1 MASTYTTNIRLE
13 KQGDG
18 ENPNTWGLRLNGN
31 VIDLT
36 DEAVAGYAI
45 VTLTTAT
52 ETSLTVS
59 DGASS
64 KGRSSALEFIGTLE
78 ENVTVVMPPSLAK
91 SYYVYNSVTGNGKVL
106 MKPSGGSVVTT
117 VVSAGKAMAVITDGT
132 KIHTIPQVDTENFG
146 SAAQVSVNT
155 SSIGTLESTT
165 LRNNAA
171 NVVTT
176 GPTRFNDSVQLNFGT
191 DNDVEVYNNGSN
203 FYFDVNNQHEILIR
217 DGDDSNATRFTF
229 AVSAGN
235 FTATGDVTAFS
246 DERLKS
252 NIQTL
257 DAEKAFEMRGVS
269 FEKDGR
275 SGSGVIAQE
284 LEQIAP
290 ELVNN
295 DGEYKA
301 VAYGNIVGYL
311 IEAVKLLKKEVDEL
325 KGK

>member
-1 MASTYTTNIRLE
+1 
-13 KQGDG
+13 
-18 ENPNTWGLRLNGN
+18 
-31 VIDLT
+31 
-36 DEAVAGYAI
+36 
-45 VTLTTAT
+45 
-52 ETSLTVS
+52 
-59 DGASS
+59 
-64 KGRSSALEFIGTLE
+64 
-78 ENVTVVMPPSLAK
+78 
-91 SYYVYNSVTGNGKVL
+91 
-106 MKPSGGSVVTT
+106 
-117 VVSAGKAMAVITDGT
+117 MAVITDGT

-246 DERLKS
+246 DERLKIKYTNS
-252 NIQTL
+252 
-257 DAEKAFEMRGVS
+257 RC
-269 FEKDGR
+269 
-275 SGSGVIAQE
+275 
-284 LEQIAP
+284 
-290 ELVNN
+290 
-295 DGEYKA
+295 
-301 VAYGNIVGYL
+301 
-311 IEAVKLLKKEVDEL
+311 
-325 KGK
+325 

>member
-1 MASTYTTNIRLE
+1 M
-13 KQGDG
+13 
-18 ENPNTWGLRLNGN
+18 
-31 VIDLT
+31 
-36 DEAVAGYAI
+36 
-45 VTLTTAT
+45 
-52 ETSLTVS
+52 
-59 DGASS
+59 
-64 KGRSSALEFIGTLE
+64 
-78 ENVTVVMPPSLAK
+78 
-91 SYYVYNSVTGNGKVL
+91 
-106 MKPSGGSVVTT
+106 
-117 VVSAGKAMAVITDGT
+117 
-132 KIHTIPQVDTENFG
+132 
-146 SAAQVSVNT
+146 
-155 SSIGTLESTT
+155 
-165 LRNNAA
+165 
-171 NVVTT
+171 
-176 GPTRFNDSVQLNFGT
+176 QLNFGT

-269 FEKDGR
+269 FEKNGR
-275 SGSGVIAQE
+275 QGSGVIAQE

-301 VAYGNIVGYL
+301 VAYGNIVGSRS
-311 IEAVKLLKKEVDEL
+311 
-325 KGK
+325 